1 MQAVA
6 ARLSCEEMCAYSI
19 VASNDIN
26 ERSLKALKEAGHEI
40 NAFGIGTHLVTCQKQ
55 PALGGVYKLVEVNGK
70 PRIKLSQ
77 ASPLAIP
84 SHGADV
90 MPSQPPTPS
99 LAMAPPGAG
108 WLVVGSAA
116 IMGMSGQGSQ
126 VCTRVAAGMFW
137 PQHAGGGRLFV
148 CGGWPTGS

>member
-1 MQAVA
+1 
-6 ARLSCEEMCAYSI
+6 MCAYSI

-77 ASPLAIP
+77 DVEKITIP
-84 SHGADV
+84 GQKDV
-90 MPSQPPTPS
+90 YR
-99 LAMAPPGAG
+99 LY
-108 WLVVGSAA
+108 GS
-116 IMGMSGQGSQ
+116 SGHA
-126 VCTRVAAGMFW
+126 RR
-137 PQHAGGGRLFV
+137 HAGHAVRGR
-148 CGGWPTGS
+148 TQSR